1 MKYAWIDEQRKDY
14 DVTELRE
21 ALQVSVSGYA
31 AWKRGGSPMRQRLTD
46 TQMLAHIRSIHRE
59 FKGAYGSPRMVQEL
73 RARGYPAGKDRVE
86 RLMRDNGIH
95 ARHKRRFKVTT
106 DSKHGLPV
114 APNVLDRNFTPS
126 APNKVWA
133 GDITYIWTTEGWLY
147 LAVVLDLF
155 NREVVGWSIKP
166 RMTAD
171 IVIDALKMAW
181 FRRRP
186 APGVIHHSDR
196 GSQYASGAFQAQ
208 LHDYGMQ
215 CSMSRKGNCWD
226 NACSESFFNSLKNE
240 RVHGTRYST
249 QAEAKADIFDYIEP
263 FYNRKR
269 LHSTL
274 GFASPVNFL
283 QQWLNAQHEQKMA
296 A

>member
-1 MKYAWIDEQRKDY
+1 MKYAWIDGQRKDY
-14 DVTELRE
+14 ELAE
-21 ALQVSVSGYA
+21 LCATLNVSPSGYA
-31 AWKRGGSPMRQRLTD
+31 AWKRGGSPFRQRLTD
-46 TQMLAHIRSIHRE
+46 TQMLVHIQAIHKE
-59 FKGAYGSPRMVQEL
+59 VKGSYGSPRMTKEL
-73 RARGYPAGKDRVE
+73 RGRGFPASKGRVE
-86 RLMRDNGIH
+86 RLMRENGIH

-106 DSKHGLPV
+106 DSKHSLPV
-114 APNVLDRNFTPS
+114 APNVLDRNFTPG
-126 APNKVWA
+126 APNQVWA
-133 GDITYIWTTEGWLY
+133 GDITYIWTAEGWLY

-171 IVIDALKMAW
+171 IVTNALKMAW

-186 APGVIHHSDR
+186 APSLIHHSDR

-208 LHDYGMQ
+208 LRSFGMQ

-240 RVHGTRYST
+240 RVHGTRYDT
-249 QAEAKADIFDYIEP
+249 QAEARADIFDYIEP

-274 GFASPVNFL
+274 GYASPANFL
-283 QQWLNAQHEQKMA
+283 KQWVNAQHEQQKA

>member
-1 MKYAWIDEQRKDY
+1 MKYAWIDGQRREY
-14 DVTELRE
+14 ELVE
-21 ALQVSVSGYA
+21 LCAALQVSTGGYA
-31 AWKRGGSPMRQRLTD
+31 AWKRGGSPNRKRLTD
-46 TQMLAHIRSIHRE
+46 TQMLTHIRSIHKE
-59 FKGAYGSPRMVQEL
+59 VKGAYGSPRMTREL
-73 RARGYPAGKDRVE
+73 RARGYPASKERVE
-86 RLMRDNGIH
+86 RLMRENGIH

-106 DSKHGLPV
+106 DSKHSLPI

-126 APNKVWA
+126 APNQVWA
-133 GDITYIWTTEGWLY
+133 GDITYIWTAEGWLY

-155 NREVVGWSIKP
+155 SREVVGWSIKP

-171 IVIDALKMAW
+171 IVTDALKMAW

-186 APGVIHHSDR
+186 APGLIHHSDR

-208 LHDYGMQ
+208 LHEYGMQ

-240 RVHGTRYST
+240 RVHGTRYDT
-249 QAEAKADIFDYIEP
+249 QAKARADIFDYIEP

-274 GFASPVNFL
+274 GYASPANFL
-283 QQWLNAQHEQKMA
+283 QHWINAQHEQKKA